1 MDMAGCV
8 GRTVYEKER
17 FSHAAV
23 LPHRFVG
30 IMSAPVFMYPMLD
43 LFYIEVRGDFLHKT
57 PLPLTG
63 LENAVREEM
72 LVPLHKVVFLPL
84 MAGAF
89 PAPARICGPRATRD
103 GDNRFLTKAGSDQN
117 RNQYKGIL

>member
-1 MDMAGCV
+1 MAG
-8 GRTVYEKER
+8 GIRRTVYKKEW
-17 FSHAAV
+17 FPHAAV
-23 LPHRFVG
+23 LPDRLVG
-30 IMSAPVFMYPMLD
+30 IMGAPVCLHLTLD
-43 LFYIEVRGDFLHKT
+43 LFYVEVRGDFLHKT

>member
-1 MDMAGCV
+1 MDMAG
-8 GRTVYEKER
+8 GIRRTVYKKER
-17 FSHAAV
+17 FPHAAV
-23 LPHRFVG
+23 LPDRLVG
-30 IMSAPVFMYPMLD
+30 IMGAPVCLHLTLD
-43 LFYIEVRGDFLHKT
+43 LFYVEVRGDFLHKT
-57 PLPLTG
+57 PLPCPG
-63 LENAVREEM
+63 APGVREGM
-72 LVPLHKVVFLPL
+72 LAPLHKVVFLPL